1 MAMQFRNTFSHLITA
16 NAYNCLNE
24 YCAKK
29 ILHFGFFKPVY
40 SFRVLAAVK
49 NSALYCTPFSQFR
62 SIEMQLLNRNYCSTS
77 KLCSTYSICLFFS
90 MHNNLGYTANR
101 DVGDLHFKS
110 FNLRHEM
117 SQVTEFSYFI
127 PP

>member
-1 MAMQFRNTFSHLITA
+1 VQRKSF
-16 NAYNCLNE
+16 
-24 YCAKK
+24 
-29 ILHFGFFKPVY
+29 ILVSSIPVY

-117 SQVTEFSYFI
+117 SQVTEFSHFI
-127 PP
+127 PLKPYTPDAIMQCGAIFRFSTVEIL